1 MTSMTPLPLIVAIA
15 CTVAAVLL
23 FIAGVAAIKKKRLFG
38 AAVSMT
44 LVLLLFALSGLFVLL
59 ALATQG
65 YQALTREET
74 IAVIT
79 VNPIGTQT
87 FIARFAF
94 ADGRS
99 DVFTIEG
106 DELYVDAHILKWKP
120 IANILGIHT
129 AYELD
134 RISGR
139 YRTVSDERTKPRT
152 IYSIAQDKPV
162 DMFNLR
168 RKYSIFKALL
178 DAEYGSATFI
188 MADRPEAM
196 ELRVS
201 TTGLLI
207 RKRTDIRQ
215 K

>member
-1 MTSMTPLPLIVAIA
+1 MTPLPLIVAIA

-79 VNPIGTQT
+79 LNPIEPQT

-99 DVFTIEG
+99 DIFTIEG

>member
-79 VNPIGTQT
+79 LNPIEPQT

-99 DVFTIEG
+99 DIFTIEG